1 MIDIALYVLLG
12 IFIACVIQS
21 LVDKYRARRQAKN
34 QVLTAKIRRITRQE
48 MKSELDGRDLVSV
61 HILKSELCAYIDS
74 KLEEKEGEHE

>member
-1 MIDIALYVLLG
+1 
-12 IFIACVIQS
+12 
-21 LVDKYRARRQAKN
+21 
-34 QVLTAKIRRITRQE
+34 